1 MSESSSTPKSSPK
14 TALPVVLGVVLL
26 VVFGGF
32 FLIEFVGSSI
42 SSGAED
48 ETPATAGDYR
58 ERVDALLANADPSRA
73 EALLV
78 QYNCLGC
85 HRYAGEA
92 VAPQFT
98 GIAARAAE
106 RRPPMPAD
114 AYIYESIVHPGAYVV
129 EGYQNSMIQNF
140 ESQISDQD
148 LGDIIAY
155 LLTPDAH

>member
-1 MSESSSTPKSSPK
+1 MSEGAATPKSQRK
-14 TALPVVLGVVLL
+14 VALPVVLGVVLL

-32 FLIEFVGSSI
+32 FVIEFVMSSI
-42 SSGAED
+42 SSGAEE
-48 ETPATAGDYR
+48 ETPAAADDYR

-114 AYIYESIVHPGAYVV
+114 AYIYESIVHPGAYIV

>member
-1 MSESSSTPKSSPK
+1 MSESAATPKAQPK
-14 TALPVVLGVVLL
+14 VALPVVLGVVLL

-32 FLIEFVGSSI
+32 FVIEFVMSSI

-48 ETPATAGDYR
+48 ETPASADAYR
-58 ERVDALLANADPSRA
+58 ARVDALLANADPSRA
-73 EALLV
+73 EPLLV

-85 HRYAGEA
+85 HRYAGET

-114 AYIYESIVHPGAYVV
+114 AYIYESIVHPGAYIV

>member
-1 MSESSSTPKSSPK
+1 MSESSSTPKSAPK

-32 FLIEFVGSSI
+32 FVIEFVMSSM

-48 ETPATAGDYR
+48 ETPVSADIYR

-155 LLTPDAH
+155 LLTPDAN